1 MLTRNIGRLQSAGLM
16 NKQAPRHLNQIVAR
30 PNRLHQQQTKSI
42 HVENSVGNTLP
53 FKFRGPE
60 TSKVGVAMKVASF
73 FFVGFFTHLPLH
85 AINEKVG
92 CLALSSFNLL
102 ATFIGVVAICS
113 HSTSHHSSRNSH
125 KFHTHQQKLLKTVI
139 PLEAPASGL
148 VCLFRPLIPKQ
159 RHYRMQ
165 PGQLFDLV
173 TCNQPLQCHHC
184 FQVEYLQ
191 FID

>member
-73 FFVGFFTHLPLH
+73 FFVGFFTPF
-85 AINEKVG
+85 AIARYQMK
-92 CLALSSFNLL
+92 
-102 ATFIGVVAICS
+102 
-113 HSTSHHSSRNSH
+113 
-125 KFHTHQQKLLKTVI
+125 K
-139 PLEAPASGL
+139 SGAW
-148 VCLFRPLIPKQ
+148 P
-159 RHYRMQ
+159 
-165 PGQLFDLV
+165 
-173 TCNQPLQCHHC
+173 
-184 FQVEYLQ
+184 
-191 FID
+191 